1 MVISAKKES
10 LEFYT
15 DFLRKGGYIEVGTLN
30 DMWVRIKD
38 QAMLE
43 RFYEAN
49 CLFRIPFRKEQEKL
63 ADVNTSAD
71 LSKEERFQLDDIKT
85 TFRFSGQ
92 HENVSQIPQH
102 GLES

>member
-1 MVISAKKES
+1 MVISAKKDS

-63 ADVNTSAD
+63 ADVNTSAG
-71 LSKEERFQLDDIKT
+71 LSKEEKLQFDDIKT